1 MTTTA
6 ARPRRPL
13 AESVARGR
21 LVQMAFAAAPVGVLA
36 GWTA

>member
-1 MTTTA
+1 MTTPV

-21 LVQMAFAAAPVGVLA
+21 LVPVAFAAAPVGVLA

>member
-13 AESVARGR
+13 AESVARAW
-21 LVQMAFAAAPVGVLA
+21 LMQVPFAAAPDGVLA
-36 GWTA
+36 GRAA